1 MTRWLV
7 ALLAA
12 ANLLFGVWL
21 LLGAAEHSPD
31 AQILDMQMKAEQVK
45 VIEAESSARAPR
57 PEQSGP
63 ARHGDPVACL
73 EWGPFAG
80 DELAKARDALLGL
93 VAADRLG
100 ERRAGGPPQWAV
112 YLPPLNDRAAAEQR
126 LAEVRQLNVRTGR
139 VVTDDPE
146 WRHAI
151 EFGRHRSEADARAQL
166 KRLQEAGVKNAQ
178 LGQRGGDARTLLLLR
193 DPSDAL
199 TAKMLDLRARFPA
212 SSLGA
217 IECPR

>member
-1 MTRWLV
+1 MRWLV

-12 ANLLFGVWL
+12 ANLLVGAWL
-21 LLGAAEHSPD
+21 LLGAAQHSPE
-31 AQILDMQMKAEQVK
+31 AQIIDMQMKAEQVQ
-45 VIEAESSARAPR
+45 VIEAESSARAR

-63 ARHGDPVACL
+63 ARRGDPVACL

-80 DELAKARDALLGL
+80 DELAQARAALAGL
-93 VAADRLG
+93 VPADRLG
-100 ERRAGGPPQWAV
+100 ERRAGATALWAV
-112 YLPPLNDRAAAEQR
+112 YLPPFNSRAAAEQR

-139 VVTDDPE
+139 IVTDDPE

-151 EFGRHRSEADARAQL
+151 EFGRHRSEADARAQI
-166 KRLQEAGVKNAQ
+166 KRLQEAGVRNVQ
-178 LGQRGGDARTLLLLR
+178 LGQRGGDERTLLLLR

-217 IECPR
+217 VECPR